1 MQTGRLLRIA
11 VILAACAVMVAQL
24 LANVLL
30 TERAERAALAAADET
45 TQRVARSVE
54 ATMNRSFL
62 QVDSMLLGLPTL
74 LAPFLANGPEGSF
87 DVTGASRL
95 LRELN
100 NQNLTIRD
108 ILLVGADGLPVVTA
122 LAVSRRRPLPL
133 PLGPDYMAAGL
144 PGAGLRVG
152 GPVRNPVT
160 GEWSLFFAR
169 PLEILGV
176 GRVTAVAELPVPV
189 LAGLLGAGG
198 EPEGLRA
205 TLELRDGTLL
215 AALPHDET
223 RIGRRFDQPIGQ
235 APMDIS
241 RFDNQSVLATERPTL
256 YPSIAI
262 RVTLDRDVALRAWRL
277 ERNRA
282 FLVSLALSALVIAL
296 VAAMLVALRQRARVE
311 EERVRWR
318 QTLES
323 ALESMTEGFVMYD
336 SDDRIVTFNQ
346 RYREI
351 YAESAAFIHEGALF
365 DDIIRGGLASG
376 QYPTISA
383 DSDAFIAELRA
394 WRRSG
399 GAPLERLMPNGRWV
413 LITERPT
420 PDGGTVGIRTDI
432 TAIKEAM
439 REVEAAADAKTM
451 FLARMSHELRTPL
464 NAILGFAQVL
474 LSDRDMTPAQ
484 YEQLR
489 LLHEAAAHLR
499 ELVNGLLDLA
509 KINAGKLELEDA
521 PLALGTLLEG
531 CVGFLGP
538 EARRKQISLRLLP
551 APDLPAG
558 VAGDAT
564 RLRQMILNLLSNAVK
579 FTPVGGWVE
588 LRAAPLP
595 AGIRIEVRDSGPGVP
610 YEKRHLLFQDFTQL
624 GSLSDAESPGT
635 GLGLSITA
643 RLATLMGGHFGL
655 ESEAGQGAIF
665 WLELPLEAATP
676 PALPPRLDP
685 ATRAARPLRI
695 LVADDI
701 APNRMLMRAMLGTAG
716 HDVTL
721 VADGVAALAALQGQ
735 TFDAVLMDVRMPGMD
750 GLEATR
756 RLRALPGP
764 ERNLPVIAVT
774 ASALPEE
781 IAECRA
787 AGMDTHV
794 AKPVERVPLLALLAA
809 LGASAPEGMAELPHA
824 EQGAAAARLM
834 AELGRDAEPL
844 LRSFVEELD
853 AIAAILKAE
862 VALADTEHGTPP
874 RETLNDLVRRA
885 QAVAGN
891 IGAPALSAALDAAQ
905 RQVRVGAT
913 PGEVLARLRPV
924 LMDETPLLRAVVERL
939 LAASQPVV

>member
-1 MQTGRLLRIA
+1 MQSGRLLRIA
-11 VILAACAVMVAQL
+11 VVLAASAIMFAQV
-24 LANVLL
+24 LANILL
-30 TERAERAALAAADET
+30 TERAQQAALAAADET
-45 TQRVARSVE
+45 AQRVARSVE

-74 LAPFLANGPEGSF
+74 LEPFLTSGPDGRF
-87 DVTGASRL
+87 YVAGAERL

-108 ILLVGADGLPVVTA
+108 VLLVGDDSLPLATA

-133 PLGPDYMAAGL
+133 PLGPGYMAAGL
-144 PGAGLRVG
+144 PGAGLQVG
-152 GPVRNPVT
+152 GPVRNAGT

-169 PLEILGV
+169 PLDIRGV

-198 EPEGLRA
+198 EPEGMRA

-215 AALPHDET
+215 ASLPHDET
-223 RIGRRFDQPIGQ
+223 RIGRRFAAPIGA
-235 APMDIS
+235 APMDVS
-241 RFDNQSVLATERPTL
+241 RFDGRAVLSTERPTL
-256 YPSIAI
+256 YPFIAI
-262 RVTLDRDVALRAWRL
+262 RVTLDREVALRAWRL

-282 FLVSLALSALVIAL
+282 LLVSLALSALVIAL

-311 EERVRWR
+311 EERLRWR
-318 QTLES
+318 RTLEN
-323 ALESMTEGFVMYD
+323 ALESMTDGFVMYD
-336 SDDRIVTFNQ
+336 ANDRLVICNQ

-351 YAESAAFIHEGALF
+351 YARSAEYIQEGALF
-365 DDIIRGGLASG
+365 DDIIRGGLANG
-376 QYPTISA
+376 QYPQFVGDA
-383 DSDAFIAELRA
+383 DVFMAELKA
-394 WRRSG
+394 WRRSNN
-399 GAPLERLMPNGRWV
+399 APLDRLLPDGRWI
-413 LITERPT
+413 LITERLT

-432 TAIKEAM
+432 TAIKQAM

-474 LSDRDMTPAQ
+474 LSDRSMTPTQ

-489 LLHEAAAHLR
+489 LLHEAGTHLR

-509 KINAGKLELEDA
+509 KINAGKLELDEA
-521 PLALGTLLEG
+521 PLALGPLLEG

-538 EARRKQISLRLLP
+538 EARRKQIDLRLLP
-551 APDLPAG
+551 DPALPAG
-558 VAGDAT
+558 VTGDAT

-588 LRAAPLP
+588 LRATPLSP
-595 AGIRIEVRDSGPGVP
+595 GVRLEVRDSGPGVP
-610 YEKRHLLFQDFTQL
+610 WEKRHMLFQDFTQL
-624 GSLSDAESPGT
+624 GALGDAESPGT

-643 RLATLMGGHFGL
+643 RLAALMGGRVGL
-655 ESEAGQGAIF
+655 ESEPGQGALF
-665 WLELPLEAATP
+665 WVELPLAPATP
-676 PALPPRLDP
+676 PAPPRRMDL
-685 ATRAARPLRI
+685 ATSAARPLRV

-716 HDVTL
+716 HEVTL
-721 VADGVAALAALQGQ
+721 VADGAAALAAVQAQ
-735 TFDAVLMDVRMPGMD
+735 AFDVVLMDVRMPGMD

-764 ERNLPVIAVT
+764 ERDLPVIAVT

-794 AKPVERVPLLALLAA
+794 AKPVERVALLGLLAG
-809 LGASAPEGMAELPHA
+809 LGRREGMADAPRV
-824 EQGAAAARLM
+824 EQGAAAAGLL
-834 AELGRDAEPL
+834 AERGRGADPL
-844 LRSFVEELD
+844 LRGFLEELEAIGAGLNADD
-853 AIAAILKAE
+853 AGEPAVLQG
-862 VALADTEHGTPP
+862 LLH
-874 RETLNDLVRRA
+874 RA
-885 QAVAGN
+885 QAAVGN
-891 IGAPALSAALDAAQ
+891 LGAPTLSAALEAAQ
-905 RQVRVGAT
+905 RQMRVGSA
-913 PGEVLARLRPV
+913 PAEVLARLRPV
-924 LMDETPLLRAVVERL
+924 FVAEIPALRAAVEGM
-939 LAASQPVV
+939 LAAPSTVD

>member
-1 MQTGRLLRIA
+1 MQSGRLLRIA
-11 VILAACAVMVAQL
+11 VVLAAFAIMFAQL
-24 LANVLL
+24 LANILL
-30 TERAERAALAAADET
+30 TERAQQAALAAAGET

-74 LAPFLANGPEGSF
+74 LGPFLASGPDGAF
-87 DVTGASRL
+87 DVAGASRL

-100 NQNLTIRD
+100 NQNLTMRD
-108 ILLVGADGLPVVTA
+108 VLLVGADGLPVVTA

-133 PLGPDYMAAGL
+133 PLGPGFMAAGL
-144 PGAGLRVG
+144 PGAGLQVG
-152 GPVRNPVT
+152 GPVRNAGT

-169 PLEILGV
+169 PLQIRGLGS
-176 GRVTAVAELPVPV
+176 VTAVAELPVPV

-215 AALPHDET
+215 ASLPHDET
-223 RIGRRFDQPIGQ
+223 RISRRFAEPIGV
-235 APMDIS
+235 APMDTS
-241 RFDNQSVLATERPTL
+241 RFDGRPALATERPTL

-262 RVTLDRDVALRAWRL
+262 RVTLDREVALRAWRL

-311 EERVRWR
+311 EERQRWR
-318 QTLES
+318 LTLER
-323 ALESMTEGFVMYD
+323 ALESMRDGFVMYD
-336 SDDRIVTFNQ
+336 ADDRLVICNQ
-346 RYREI
+346 RYREM
-351 YAESAAFIHEGALF
+351 YARSAAFIQEGALF
-365 DDIIRGGLASG
+365 DDIMRGGLENG
-376 QYPTISA
+376 QYPQFSG
-383 DSDAFIAELRA
+383 DPEAFIAELKS
-394 WRRSG
+394 WRRFG
-399 GAPLERLMPNGRWV
+399 DAPLERLLPDGRWI

-432 TAIKEAM
+432 SAIKEAM

-474 LSDRDMTPAQ
+474 LSDRSMTPNQ

-489 LLHEAAAHLR
+489 LLHEAGTHLR

-509 KINAGKLELEDA
+509 KINAGKLELEEA
-521 PLALGTLLEG
+521 PLALGPLLEG

-538 EARRKQISLRLLP
+538 EARRKQINLRVLP
-551 APDLPAG
+551 APGLPAG
-558 VAGDAT
+558 VMGDAT

-588 LRAAPLP
+588 LRAAPLSP
-595 AGIRIEVRDSGPGVP
+595 GIRLEVRDSGPGVP
-610 YEKRHLLFQDFTQL
+610 WEKRHLLFQDFTQL
-624 GSLSDAESPGT
+624 GALVDAESPGT

-643 RLATLMGGHFGL
+643 RLAGLMGGRVGL
-655 ESEAGQGAIF
+655 ESDPGEGALF
-665 WLELPLEAATP
+665 WVELPLAPAEP
-676 PALPPRLDP
+676 PAPPPRLDP
-685 ATRAARPLRI
+685 SASASRPLRV

-701 APNRMLMRAMLGTAG
+701 APNRMLMRAMLGTVG
-716 HDVTL
+716 HEVTL
-721 VADGVAALAALQGQ
+721 VADGAAALAAVQAQ
-735 TFDAVLMDVRMPGMD
+735 PFDAVLMDVRMPGMD

-764 ERNLPVIAVT
+764 ERDLPVIAVT

-794 AKPVERVPLLALLAA
+794 AKPVERLALLALLAG
-809 LGASAPEGMAELPHA
+809 LGQRDARADAPRAEL
-824 EQGAAAARLM
+824 GAAAACLLGDRGRA
-834 AELGRDAEPL
+834 AESQLRGFLQELEAVSATLHAGAPPDALKGL
-844 LRSFVEELD
+844 L
-853 AIAAILKAE
+853 
-862 VALADTEHGTPP
+862 H
-874 RETLNDLVRRA
+874 RA
-885 QAVAGN
+885 QAAVGQ
-891 IGAPALSAALDAAQ
+891 IGAPVMSAALEAAH
-905 RQVRVGAT
+905 RQICMGVA
-913 PGEVLARLRPV
+913 PADVLARLLPV
-924 LMDETPLLRAVVERL
+924 FAAETLVLRATVEEML
-939 LAASQPVV
+939 TAPSPVE